1 MRKAD
6 GVDTGHGS
14 DSSAGA
20 SRRPTLAMVATA
32 AGVSLPTV
40 SKVLNG
46 RHDVA
51 PATRTR
57 VAKAIRDLRYI
68 PVPGRARPAEQL
80 IEIVFDDLLNP
91 YAAEI
96 INGAVE
102 AGLRDAATIIPRRQQ
117 DDEPGDWADRL
128 SAVGRAGLIIVT
140 SVLPTAQ
147 INRFH
152 NLGLPMVVI
161 DTVNRPRP
169 EFTSIGSTNFAGGL
183 AATEHL
189 LGLGHRRIA
198 YLGGPQTLGCSL
210 ARLHGYRAA
219 LDNAGLVVADART
232 AVGEFSVA
240 TGVRVAGGWL
250 AQPDRPSAVFAGSDQ
265 IAFGVLEAARR
276 AGLTVPGD
284 LSVVGFDDTYA
295 AASAAPPLTT
305 VHQPL
310 REMGALAVQTL
321 LRLAAGQ
328 PLTTHHV
335 ELATHL
341 VVRASTAPPPPGFAT

>member
-1 MRKAD
+1 
-6 GVDTGHGS
+6 
-14 DSSAGA
+14 
-20 SRRPTLAMVATA
+20 MVASA

-46 RHDVA
+46 RQDVA
-51 PATRTR
+51 PATRSR
-57 VAKAIRDLRYI
+57 VAQAIRDLRYT
-68 PVPGRARPAEQL
+68 PVPSRNRGVEQL

-102 AGLRDAATIIPRRQQ
+102 AGVRDGATVVPRRHR
-117 DDEPGDWADRL
+117 DDEPGEWADRL
-128 SAVGRAGLIIVT
+128 SALGRAGLIIVT
-140 SVLPTAQ
+140 SVFPAEQ
-147 INRFH
+147 VGRFH
-152 NLGLPMVVI
+152 GLGLPMVVI
-161 DTVNRPRP
+161 DTVSLPRP
-169 EFTSIGSTNFAGGL
+169 EFTSIGSTNFAGGV

-189 LGLGHRRIA
+189 LGLGHRRIG
-198 YLGGPQTLGCSL
+198 YLGGPQTLACSL

-219 LDNAGLVVADART
+219 LENAGLDPAGACT
-232 AVGEFSVA
+232 AVGDFSFA
-240 TGVRVAGGWL
+240 TGVRVAGEWL
-250 AQPDRPSAVFAGSDQ
+250 ARPDRPTAVFAGSDQ

-276 AGLTVPGD
+276 AGLRVPD
-284 LSVVGFDDTYA
+284 ELSVVGFDDSYA

-310 REMGALAVQTL
+310 RQMGALAVQTV

-328 PLTTHHV
+328 PLTSHHV

-341 VVRASTAPPPPGFAT
+341 VVRSSTAPPPAG